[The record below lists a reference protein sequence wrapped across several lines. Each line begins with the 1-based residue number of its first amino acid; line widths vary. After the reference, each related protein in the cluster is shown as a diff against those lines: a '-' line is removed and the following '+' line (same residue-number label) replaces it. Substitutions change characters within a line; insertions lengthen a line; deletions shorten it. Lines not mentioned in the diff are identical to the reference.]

1 MALSIVRY
9 LRRDMTHREGGLFSA
24 EDADS
29 LNPAGRKSEGAFY
42 VWRASE
48 IDRVVGDER
57 RASLFK

>member
-1 MALSIVRY
+1 
-9 LRRDMTHREGGLFSA
+9 MTHREGGLFSA